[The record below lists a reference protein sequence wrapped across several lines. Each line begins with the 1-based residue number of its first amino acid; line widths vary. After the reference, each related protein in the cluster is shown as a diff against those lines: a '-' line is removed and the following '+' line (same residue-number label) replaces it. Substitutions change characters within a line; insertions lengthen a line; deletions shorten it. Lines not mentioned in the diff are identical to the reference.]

1 MAKRKTSARKT
12 APRKRKPGAGR
23 RRRKA
28 ASRRASP
35 HAARRRRKP
44 APRRWRRL
52 LRLRVWLTAL
62 LVVALAWTAWLD
74 FRIRH
79 EFEGKRW
86 ALPATVYGRP
96 LELYAG
102 QRLTPAQFRAELER
116 LDYRLDRALAEPG
129 TFRRARGRFR
139 LHKRPFRFSDGSSPA
154 RRLEI
159 GFDGGRIDAV
169 RDLDTGRAVDLVRLE
184 PPRIGGIYPAHR
196 EDRILIRL
204 DQAPRALREGIIA
217 VEDRR
222 FREHFGINPRAIAR
236 ALWANLRA
244 GATVQGGST
253 ITQQLVK
260 NFFLSN
266 RRSLWR
272 KANEAVMAILLEW
285 HYDKDAILE
294 AYLNEIYL
302 GQDGDRAIHGFG
314 LASRFYFDREV
325 DRLTLPQIATLIA
338 LVRGPSWYDPRRH
351 PDRLLERRNLVLRI
365 MAEQGVIE
373 PARAREAAR
382 TGLGIRP
389 GRLAGSRWPAFVDL
403 VRRQLQRDYRSQD
416 LSSEGLRIFTTFD
429 PLVQVAAER
438 ALAERLQALDRA
450 RGLEGRLQ
458 GAVVVTDTRTGE
470 VLAVVG
476 DRNPRYPGF
485 NRALDAVRPIGSLI
499 KPAIYLT
506 ALRRSGEY
514 TLSTAIDDGPIR
526 IQGPDGKVWSPRNY
540 DGRSHGTV
548 PLFEALIHSYNQ
560 ATVRLG
566 MTLGFEAIA
575 DTLERLGATRE
586 VPAYPSMLLGAVGF
600 TPYEMAGLYQTLAAG
615 GFRTP
620 LRAIREVTTAEG
632 VPLGRY
638 PLDVEQTLDPAPV
651 AALVSALR
659 EVTRS
664 GTARWLRE
672 RLPDLDVAGKTGT
685 TDDLRDSWF
694 AGFSGDHL
702 AVVWLGRDDN
712 RPIRLSGSS
721 GALRVWGD
729 LFAALPTTGL
739 LPPASDDVEY
749 HWIDAE
755 TGLLA
760 DAGCPGAVELAYVRG
775 TAPAERADCAAGTR
789 PAGDDGA
796 GPFDWL
802 KRLFR

>member
-1 MAKRKTSARKT
+1 MAKKKASA
-12 APRKRKPGAGR
+12 ARKRKPVAPRRRKKRSAKKRVARRGTHPGAGR
-23 RRRKA
+23 RRGW
-28 ASRRASP
+28 
-35 HAARRRRKP
+35 
-44 APRRWRRL
+44 RWRPL
-52 LRLRVWLTAL
+52 VITAL
-62 LVVALAWTAWLD
+62 LLALAWTAWLD
-74 FRIRH
+74 YRIRH

-102 QRLTPAQFRAELER
+102 QRLTPALFRAELER
-116 LDYRLDRALAEPG
+116 LGYRPDRALAEPG
-129 TFRRARGRFR
+129 TFRRTHDRFR
-139 LHKRPFRFSDGSSPA
+139 LYKRPFHFPDGASPA

-159 GFDGGRIDAV
+159 RFDGDRIDRV
-169 RDLDTGRAVDLVRLE
+169 RDLDSGKAVDLVRLE

-204 DQAPRALREGIIA
+204 AQAPRELREGIVA

-272 KANEAVMAILLEW
+272 KANEAVMAILLEL

-294 AYLNEIYL
+294 AYFNEIYL

-325 DRLTLPQIATLIA
+325 ERLTLPQIATLIA

-351 PDRLLERRNLVLRI
+351 SDRLLERRNLVLRI
-365 MAEQGVIE
+365 MAEQGVIDA
-373 PARAREAAR
+373 ARAREAAR

-389 GRLAGSRWPAFVDL
+389 DRLAGSRWPAFVDL
-403 VRRQLQRDYRSQD
+403 VRRQLQRDYRRED
-416 LSSEGLRIFTTFD
+416 LTSEGLRIFTTFD
-429 PLVQVAAER
+429 PLVQAAAER
-438 ALAERLQALDRA
+438 ALGKRLQALDKA
-450 RGLEGRLQ
+450 RGLDGKLQ

-470 VLAVVG
+470 VLALVG

-499 KPAIYLT
+499 KPAIYLA
-506 ALRRSGEY
+506 ALRRTGEY

-526 IQGPDGKVWSPRNY
+526 IKGPDGKVWSPRNY
-540 DGRSHGTV
+540 DGLSHGTV
-548 PLFEALIHSYNQ
+548 PLFAALIHSYNQ

-566 MTLGFEAIA
+566 MALGFEAIA
-575 DTLERLGATRE
+575 DTLARLGATRE

-600 TPYEMAGLYQTLAAG
+600 TPFEMAGIYQTLASG
-615 GFRTP
+615 GFRAP
-620 LRAIREVTTAEG
+620 LRAIREVTAADGE
-632 VPLGRY
+632 PLGRY
-638 PLDVEQTLDPAPV
+638 PLDVEQTLEPAPV

-712 RPIRLSGSS
+712 RTIRLSGSS

-739 LPPASDDVEY
+739 LPPASDEVEY
-749 HWIDAE
+749 HWIDPA

-775 TAPAERADCAAGTR
+775 TAPAEQADCATGRA
-789 PAGDDGA
+789 PAGEGA
-796 GPFDWL
+796 DPFGWL

>member
-1 MAKRKTSARKT
+1 MSKRKAT
-12 APRKRKPGAGR
+12 RKRKPAAARKRSKKTARKRTTPKAGR
-23 RRRKA
+23 SRKRKA
-28 ASRRASP
+28 ASGWRGRV
-35 HAARRRRKP
+35 
-44 APRRWRRL
+44 RWRTGL
-52 LRLRVWLTAL
+52 IAAL
-62 LVVALAWTAWLD
+62 VLVLAWAAWLD

-86 ALPATVYGRP
+86 ALPATVYARP
-96 LELYAG
+96 LELYEG
-102 QRLTPAQFRAELER
+102 LVLSPDQFREELER
-116 LDYRLDRALAEPG
+116 LDYRLDRSLAEPG
-129 TFRRARGRFR
+129 TFRRARGHFL
-139 LHKRPFRFSDGSSPA
+139 LHKRAFRFADGASPA
-154 RRLEI
+154 RKLEV
-159 GFDGGRIDAV
+159 GFRHGRITTL
-169 RDLDTGRAVDLVRLE
+169 RDPDSGKTIDLIRLE
-184 PPRIGGIYPAHR
+184 PARIGGIYPAHR

-204 DQAPRALREGIIA
+204 EQAPPELREGIIA

-222 FREHFGINPRAIAR
+222 FREHHGINPRAIAR

-272 KANEAVMAILLEW
+272 KANEAVMAILLEL

-325 DRLTLPQIATLIA
+325 ERLTLPQIATLIA

-365 MAEQGVIE
+365 MAEQGVIDA
-373 PARAREAAR
+373 ARAREAAR
-382 TGLGIRP
+382 TGLGIRL
-389 GRLAGSRWPAFVDL
+389 GRLAGSRWPAFLDL
-403 VRRQLQRDYRSQD
+403 VRRQLQRDYRRED
-416 LSSEGLRIFTTFD
+416 LTSEGLRIFTSFD
-429 PLVQVAAER
+429 PLVQSRAER
-438 ALAERLQALDRA
+438 ALKRRIRELDKA
-450 RGLEGRLQ
+450 RGLDGKLQ

-476 DRNPRYPGF
+476 DRDPRYPGF

-499 KPAIYLT
+499 KPAVYLT
-506 ALRRSGEY
+506 ALRQTNRY

-526 IQGPDGKVWSPRNY
+526 IKGPNGTIWSPKNY

-548 PLFEALIHSYNQ
+548 PLFAALIHSYNQ

-566 MTLGFEAIA
+566 MALGFEAIA

-600 TPYEMAGLYQTLAAG
+600 TPFEMAGMYQTLASG
-615 GFRTP
+615 GVRTP

-632 VPLGRY
+632 QPLGRY
-638 PLDVEQTLDPAPV
+638 PLDVEQTLEPAPV

-664 GTARWLRE
+664 GTARSLQA
-672 RLPDLDVAGKTGT
+672 RLPDGLDVAGKTGT

-694 AGFSGDHL
+694 AGFSGDRL

-712 RPIRLSGSS
+712 RTIRLSGSS
-721 GALRVWGD
+721 GALVVWGD
-729 LFAALPTTGL
+729 ILASIPTTGL

-755 TGLLA
+755 TGLLSE
-760 DAGCPGAVELAYVRG
+760 AGCPGAVELAYVRG
-775 TAPAERADCAAGTR
+775 TAPSERAPCAG
-789 PAGDDGA
+789 GGKVEEGS
-796 GPFDWL
+796 GPFNWL
-802 KRLFR
+802 RRLFR

>member
-1 MAKRKTSARKT
+1 MAKKKASA
-12 APRKRKPGAGR
+12 ARKRKPVAPRRRKKRSAKKRVARRGTHPGAGR
-23 RRRKA
+23 RRGW
-28 ASRRASP
+28 
-35 HAARRRRKP
+35 
-44 APRRWRRL
+44 RWRPL
-52 LRLRVWLTAL
+52 VITAL
-62 LVVALAWTAWLD
+62 LLALAWTAWLD
-74 FRIRH
+74 YRIRH

-102 QRLTPAQFRAELER
+102 QRLTPALFRAELER
-116 LDYRLDRALAEPG
+116 LGYRPDRALAEPG
-129 TFRRARGRFR
+129 TFRRTHDRFR
-139 LHKRPFRFSDGSSPA
+139 LYKRPFHFPDGASPA
-154 RRLEI
+154 RRLKI
-159 GFDGGRIDAV
+159 RFDGDRIDRV
-169 RDLDTGRAVDLVRLE
+169 RDLDSGKAVDLVRLE

-204 DQAPRALREGIIA
+204 AQAPRELREGIVA

-285 HYDKDAILE
+285 HYGKDEILE

-325 DRLTLPQIATLIA
+325 ERLTLPQIATLIA

-351 PDRLLERRNLVLRI
+351 SDRLLERRNLVLRI
-365 MAEQGVIE
+365 MAEQGVIDA
-373 PARAREAAR
+373 ARAREAAR

-403 VRRQLQRDYRSQD
+403 VRRQLQRDYRRED
-416 LSSEGLRIFTTFD
+416 LTSEGLRIFTTFD
-429 PLVQVAAER
+429 PLVQAAAER
-438 ALAERLQALDRA
+438 ALGKRLQALDKA
-450 RGLEGRLQ
+450 RGLDGKLQ

-470 VLAVVG
+470 VLALVG

-499 KPAIYLT
+499 KPAIYLA
-506 ALRRSGEY
+506 ALRRTGEY

-526 IQGPDGKVWSPRNY
+526 IKGPDGKVWSPRNY
-540 DGRSHGTV
+540 DGLSHGTV
-548 PLFEALIHSYNQ
+548 PLFAALIHSYNQ

-566 MTLGFEAIA
+566 MALGFEAIA
-575 DTLERLGATRE
+575 DTLARLGATRE

-600 TPYEMAGLYQTLAAG
+600 TPFEMAGIYQTLASG
-615 GFRTP
+615 GFRAP
-620 LRAIREVTTAEG
+620 LRAIREVTAADGE
-632 VPLGRY
+632 PLGRY
-638 PLDVEQTLDPAPV
+638 PLDVAQTLEPAPV

-712 RPIRLSGSS
+712 RTIRLSGSS

-739 LPPASDDVEY
+739 LPPASDEVEY
-749 HWIDAE
+749 HWIDPA

-760 DAGCPGAVELAYVRG
+760 DADCPGAVELAYVRG
-775 TAPAERADCAAGTR
+775 TAPAEQADCATGRA
-789 PAGDDGA
+789 PAGEGA
-796 GPFDWL
+796 DPFGWL

>member
-1 MAKRKTSARKT
+1 MAKKKSAR
-12 APRKRKPGAGR
+12 RKPVTPR
-23 RRRKA
+23 RRRQRSTKK
-28 ASRRASP
+28 R
-35 HAARRRRKP
+35 ARRRP
-44 APRRWRRL
+44 VSRRWRPRWRTL
-52 LRLRVWLTAL
+52 LIAL
-62 LVVALAWTAWLD
+62 LVPALAWTGWLD
-74 FRIRH
+74 YRIRS

-102 QRLTPAQFRAELER
+102 QRLSPDQLRAELER
-116 LDYRLDRALAEPG
+116 LDYRLDQALDAPG
-129 TFRRARGRFR
+129 SFHVRRGRFR
-139 LHKRPFRFSDGSSPA
+139 LHKRAFRFPDGPGPA

-159 GFDGGRIDAV
+159 VFDGGRIGQV
-169 RDLDTGRAVDLVRLE
+169 RDLDSGATVDLVRLE

-204 DQAPRALREGIIA
+204 EQAPRELREGIIA

-222 FREHFGINPRAIAR
+222 FRSHFGINPRAIAR

-253 ITQQLVK
+253 LTQQLVK

-272 KANEAVMAILLEW
+272 KANEALMAILLEW
-285 HYDKDAILE
+285 HYGKDDILE

-325 DRLTLPQIATLIA
+325 GELTLPQIATLIA

-365 MAEQGVIE
+365 LAEQGVVA
-373 PARAREAAR
+373 PARARAAAR
-382 TGLGIRP
+382 TGLGIRR
-389 GRLAGSRWPAFVDL
+389 GRLAGGRWPAYLDL
-403 VRRQLQRDYRSQD
+403 VRRQLRRDYRQTD
-416 LSSEGLRIFTTFD
+416 LTSEGLRIFTAFD
-429 PLVQVAAER
+429 PLVQAAAER
-438 ALAERLQALDRA
+438 ALTTRLRALDRA
-450 RGLEGRLQ
+450 RGLGGKLQ
-458 GAVVVTDTRTGE
+458 GAAVVTDTRTGE

-476 DRNPRYPGF
+476 DRDPRFPGF

-506 ALRRSGEY
+506 ALRRADYS
-514 TLSTAIDDGPIR
+514 LSTALDDGPIR
-526 IQGPDGKVWSPRNY
+526 IQGPDGRVWSPRNY

-548 PLFEALIHSYNQ
+548 PLFRALIHSYNQ

-600 TPYEMAGLYQTLAAG
+600 TPYEMAAMYQTLAAG

-620 LRAIREVTTAEG
+620 LRAIRSVTTADGE
-632 VPLGRY
+632 PLGRY
-638 PLDVEQTLDPAPV
+638 PLDVEQTLEAAPV

-672 RLPDLDVAGKTGT
+672 RLPGLDVAGKTGT

-694 AGFSGDHL
+694 AGFSGDRL

-712 RPIRLSGSS
+712 GSIRLSGSR

-739 LPPASDDVEY
+739 LPPATDAVEY
-749 HWIDAE
+749 HWVDGE
-755 TGLLA
+755 TGQLA

-775 TAPAERADCAAGTR
+775 TAPAERADCAAGR
-789 PAGDDGA
+789 APAGDGG

>member
-1 MAKRKTSARKT
+1 MSKRKAT
-12 APRKRKPGAGR
+12 RKRKPGIGR
-23 RRRKA
+23 KQGKKTARKRATPHGGRNRRKRRA
-28 ASRRASP
+28 ASGWLGRI
-35 HAARRRRKP
+35 
-44 APRRWRRL
+44 RWRSGL
-52 LRLRVWLTAL
+52 IAAL
-62 LVVALAWTAWLD
+62 VLALAWTAWLD

-86 ALPATVYGRP
+86 ALPATVYARP
-96 LELYAG
+96 LELYEG
-102 QRLTPAQFRAELER
+102 RVLSPDQFREELER
-116 LDYRLDRALAEPG
+116 LDYRLDRSLAEPG
-129 TFRRARGRFR
+129 TFRRARGHFL
-139 LHKRPFRFSDGSSPA
+139 LHRRAFRFADGASPA
-154 RRLEI
+154 RKLEV
-159 GFDGGRIDAV
+159 GFRNGRITALRDADSGKAI
-169 RDLDTGRAVDLVRLE
+169 DLIRLE
-184 PPRIGGIYPAHR
+184 PARIGGIYPAHR

-204 DQAPRALREGIIA
+204 EQAPPELREGIIA

-222 FREHFGINPRAIAR
+222 FREHHGINPRAIAR

-272 KANEAVMAILLEW
+272 KANEAVMAILLEL

-325 DRLTLPQIATLIA
+325 ERLTLPQIATLIA

-365 MAEQGVIE
+365 MAEQGVIDA
-373 PARAREAAR
+373 ARAREAAR
-382 TGLGIRP
+382 TGLGIRL

-403 VRRQLQRDYRSQD
+403 VRRQLQRDYRRED
-416 LSSEGLRIFTTFD
+416 LTSEGLRIFTSFD
-429 PLVQVAAER
+429 PLVQSRAER
-438 ALAERLQALDRA
+438 ALKRRIRELDKA
-450 RGLEGRLQ
+450 RGLDGKLQ

-476 DRNPRYPGF
+476 DREPRYPGF

-499 KPAIYLT
+499 KPAVYLT
-506 ALRRSGEY
+506 ALRQTDRY

-526 IQGPDGKVWSPRNY
+526 IQGPNGTIWSPKNY
-540 DGRSHGTV
+540 DDRSHGTV
-548 PLFEALIHSYNQ
+548 PLFAALIHSYNQ

-566 MTLGFEAIA
+566 MALGFEAIA
-575 DTLERLGATRE
+575 DTLARLGATRE

-600 TPYEMAGLYQTLAAG
+600 TPFDMAGMYQTLASG

-632 VPLGRY
+632 QPLGRY
-638 PLDVEQTLDPAPV
+638 PLDVEQTLEPAPV

-659 EVTRS
+659 EVTRT
-664 GTARWLRE
+664 GTASHLQT
-672 RLPDLDVAGKTGT
+672 RLPEGLDVAGKTGT

-694 AGFSGDHL
+694 AGFSGDRL

-712 RPIRLSGSS
+712 RTIRLSGSR
-721 GALRVWGD
+721 GALVIWGD
-729 LFAALPTTGL
+729 ILASIPTTGL
-739 LPPASDDVEY
+739 LPPASDAVEY

-755 TGLLA
+755 TGLLSE
-760 DAGCPGAVELAYVRG
+760 AGCPGAVELAYVRG
-775 TAPAERADCAAGTR
+775 TAPSERAPCAG
-789 PAGDDGA
+789 GGKVEEGSD
-796 GPFDWL
+796 PFNWL
-802 KRLFR
+802 RRLFR

>member
-1 MAKRKTSARKT
+1 MSKRKAT
-12 APRKRKPGAGR
+12 RKRKPATARKRSKKAARKRATPHGER
-23 RRRKA
+23 RRKRKA
-28 ASRRASP
+28 ASVRRG
-35 HAARRRRKP
+35 RV
-44 APRRWRRL
+44 RWRAGL
-52 LRLRVWLTAL
+52 VAAL
-62 LVVALAWTAWLD
+62 MLALAWTAWLD

-86 ALPATVYGRP
+86 ALPATVYARP
-96 LELYAG
+96 LELYEGLA
-102 QRLTPAQFRAELER
+102 LSPDQFREELER
-116 LDYRLDRALAEPG
+116 LDYRLDSSLTEPG
-129 TFRRARGRFR
+129 TFRRARGRF
-139 LHKRPFRFSDGSSPA
+139 LLNKRAFRFADGASPA
-154 RRLEI
+154 RKLEI
-159 GFDGGRIDAV
+159 GFRNGRINALRDADSGKAI
-169 RDLDTGRAVDLVRLE
+169 DLIRLE
-184 PPRIGGIYPAHR
+184 PARIGGIYPAHR

-204 DQAPRALREGIIA
+204 EQVPPELREGIIA

-222 FREHFGINPRAIAR
+222 FREHHGINPRAIVR

-272 KANEAVMAILLEW
+272 KANEAVMAILLEL
-285 HYDKDAILE
+285 HYDKDPILE

-325 DRLTLPQIATLIA
+325 ERLTLPQIATLIA

-365 MAEQGVIE
+365 MTEQGVIDA
-373 PARAREAAR
+373 ARAREAAR
-382 TGLGIRP
+382 TGLGIRL

-403 VRRQLQRDYRSQD
+403 VRRQLQRDYRRED
-416 LSSEGLRIFTTFD
+416 LTSEGLRIFTTFD
-429 PLVQVAAER
+429 PLVQSRAER
-438 ALAERLQALDRA
+438 ALKHRIRELDKA
-450 RGLEGRLQ
+450 RGLDGKLQ

-476 DRNPRYPGF
+476 DREPRYPGF

-499 KPAIYLT
+499 KPAVYLT
-506 ALRRSGEY
+506 ALRQPERY

-526 IQGPDGKVWSPRNY
+526 IQGPNGTIWSPKNY

-548 PLFEALIHSYNQ
+548 PLFTALIHSYNQ

-566 MTLGFEAIA
+566 MALGFEAIA

-600 TPYEMAGLYQTLAAG
+600 TPFEMAGMYQTLASG

-632 VPLGRY
+632 EPLGRY
-638 PLDVEQTLDPAPV
+638 PLDVEQTLEPAPV
-651 AALVSALR
+651 SALVSALR

-664 GTARWLRE
+664 GTARSLHT
-672 RLPDLDVAGKTGT
+672 RLPDGLDVAGKTGT

-694 AGFSGDHL
+694 AGFSGDRL

-712 RPIRLSGSS
+712 RTIRLSGSS
-721 GALRVWGD
+721 GALVVWGD
-729 LFAALPTTGL
+729 LMASIPTTGL
-739 LPPASDDVEY
+739 LPPASDEVEY

-755 TGLLA
+755 TGLLS
-760 DAGCPGAVELAYVRG
+760 DSGCPGAVELAYVRG
-775 TAPAERADCAAGTR
+775 TAPGERAPCAG
-789 PAGDDGA
+789 GGKVEEGS
-796 GPFDWL
+796 GPFNWL
-802 KRLFR
+802 RRLFR